1 MSDAEYKRE
10 MARVY
15 ARRAVQAAAAMMSS
29 GR

>member
-15 ARRAVQAAAAMMSS
+15 ARRVVQAATAMMSS